1 MEKTIKQMSD
11 EIGISKQK
19 IYRYIKKN
27 NINEVYQQDGAMY
40 YDEVVQSQIK
50 QEFTQKEVH
59 QEVHQ
64 MHINEVAIEMLSKQ
78 LEVLQN
84 ELEIKNKQ
92 IAEMQKLLDN
102 EQKLLDQEQQ
112 LSMSKQ
118 QQLLQLEEQKEE
130 KKWYHFFKK

>member
-1 MEKTIKQMSD
+1 MEKTLKQMSD
-11 EIGISKQK
+11 ELGISKQK

-27 NINEVYQQDGAMY
+27 NINEVYQRDSTMY

-64 MHINEVAIEMLSKQ
+64 MHINEVAIDMLSKQ

-84 ELEIKNKQ
+84 ELEVKNKQ
-92 IAEMQKLLDN
+92 IAEM
-102 EQKLLDQEQQ
+102 QKLLDQEQQ

-118 QQLLQLEEQKEE
+118 QQVLQLEEQQKE